1 MSTLAT
7 NQLVAQT
14 GSTITV
20 NSDINSS
27 NITLPTTKKLV
38 GTDSGSIVSPDMVI
52 QCVTANG
59 SNTFNT
65 SSSSW
70 VQAPVTCSITTKE
83 ANSKLL
89 VQATVAVWRSD
100 SGNYFA
106 VRALAAL
113 AGGSTS
119 YPAKWG
125 DGYMSGGNISWDT
138 TYQHAYTA
146 GAAGSV
152 YTNYYEVYA
161 NGSSTWFPNNANSF
175 GSPSHRWHMTI
186 WEIAQ

>member
-1 MSTLAT
+1 MSTLAV
-7 NQLVAQT
+7 NQITTQT

-27 NITLPTTKKLV
+27 NITVPTTKKLI

-52 QCVTANG
+52 QCVTAGG
-59 SNTFNT
+59 SDTFNT

-70 VQAPVTCSITTKE
+70 VQAPVSCNITTKE

-89 VQATVAVWRSD
+89 VQATVAVWRSS
-100 SGNYFA
+100 SGNYFG
-106 VRALAAL
+106 VRSRNGPQ
-113 AGGSTS
+113 GGSIAS
-119 YPAKWG
+119 PATWG
-125 DGYMSGGNISWDT
+125 DGYMSSGNISWDT
-138 TYQHAYTA
+138 TYQHMYTA
-146 GAAGSV
+146 GAVGV

-161 NGSSTWFPNNANSF
+161 NGASLWFPNNS
-175 GSPSHRWHMTI
+175 GSYGSSPHRWHMTI